1 MWQRV
6 RDYSHEFVQSDDAT
20 DVECGFAV
28 EESWFKD
35 EDLPKLKAVVKCLSC
50 VKQVDATAE
59 DPNQPTGVLY
69 CRLLDHCY
77 ETLKALA
84 VEHDPAVRLAPAQ
97 R

>member
-6 RDYSHEFVQSDDAT
+6 RDYCAEFENSDDAGEVQCAH
-20 DVECGFAV
+20 DLAD
-28 EESWFKD
+28 SWFRGG
-35 EDLPKLKAVVKCLSC
+35 DLPKVAAVVKCLSC

-77 ETLKALA
+77 ETLRALA
-84 VEHDPAVRLAPAQ
+84 LEHDTNVRLTTAQ
-97 R
+97 Q